1 MLQDAIIREKYA
13 ETQARLGLATGC
25 TVGLRQGAQSS
36 ERRAP
41 TSASLVGN
49 TMNIVRSRMR
59 ALRCRNRRNRRA
71 NVD

>member
-13 ETQARLGLATGC
+13 ESQARAGLATGC
-25 TVGLRQGAQSS
+25 TIGLRQGALTS

-49 TMNIVRSRMR
+49 TMNIVRSRS
-59 ALRCRNRRNRRA
+59 ALSPLRNSTETA
-71 NVD
+71 EP